1 MMLKISVI
9 VEFNQ
14 KLKLS
19 VKYSLAINVAMWLR
33 TVTDRG
39 KFLVPVLNLNIDF
52 KVFLLFALHKYIV

>member
-1 MMLKISVI
+1 MMLKSVI

-19 VKYSLAINVAMWLR
+19 VKYSLAINVAMSLG

-39 KFLVPVLNLNIDF
+39 KFLVPVLNLNRDF
-52 KVFLLFALHKYIV
+52 KVFLLCVT